1 MNLETVA
8 TASTV
13 SATARRPLR
22 FAGGPG
28 LRTAR
33 WGFWLLSAL
42 HAAEPAAPALR
53 PRFSAAVS
61 ERFDSNVM
69 LQNDGP
75 LSRIGSWVTSV
86 QPVLGLDWG
95 EPETTPLRLA
105 LEYAPEFTFFHA
117 RDEESYR
124 RHVGLLKLGYQE
136 EPFVATATVRA
147 QFTDGSPSGP
157 IWATPEAPGSI
168 PALGGPEVR
177 YRRRNFYWHSPLEAR
192 YDVTPAYVRGVFE
205 ARVWDI
211 QTEFRQWPGFAYQ
224 NYRDRSDVSGGGDLG
239 FKLAPGW
246 EAAAGYRFGHQDQ
259 QRLPPGLPPYTYQND
274 YHRVAGVLNISP
286 APWLKL
292 GGEVGPS
299 FHRFNPASLPPGA
312 DRTETL
318 LYFQGKVTL
327 ALDKNTSFTASAYQ
341 HLLPS
346 TAGRANFQN
355 IRATGTLAHR
365 FTAKLRGSFR
375 FDLQEYDFVRG
386 LELRD
391 EVVTAETRLEFA
403 LRPQLTLAAWYA
415 HEWAAALKAGTRG
428 REYDRHL
435 VGLGVTVKP

>member
-1 MNLETVA
+1 MNLEKVA
-8 TASTV
+8 PPFTV
-13 SATARRPLR
+13 SETARRPLR
-22 FAGGPG
+22 SVRSRGS
-28 LRTAR
+28 RTVW
-33 WGFWLLSAL
+33 WGFLLLSVL

-69 LQNDGP
+69 LQNNGP
-75 LSRIGSWVTSV
+75 LSRISSWVTSV
-86 QPVLGLDWG
+86 QPTLGLDWRG
-95 EPETTPLRLA
+95 PETTPLRLA

-117 RDEESYR
+117 RDAESYR
-124 RHVGLLKLGYQE
+124 RHVGLLKLGYQNA
-136 EPFVATATVRA
+136 PFAATATVRA
-147 QFTDGSPSGP
+147 QFTDGSPEGP
-157 IWATPEAPGSI
+157 IWATPEMPGSI

-177 YRRRNFYWHSPLEAR
+177 YRRRNFYWHSPLDAR
-192 YDVTPAYVRGVFE
+192 YDLTPAYVRGVFE
-205 ARVWDI
+205 TRVWDI
-211 QTEFRQWPGFAYQ
+211 QTEFRQLPGFTYQ
-224 NYRDRSDVSGGGDLG
+224 NYRDRSDVYGGGDLG
-239 FKLAPGW
+239 FKFAPGW

-259 QRLPPGLPPYTYQND
+259 QQLPPGLPPYTYQND
-274 YHRVAGVLNISP
+274 YHRVVGVLNISP

-299 FHRFNPASLPPGA
+299 FHQFNPARLPPGA
-312 DRTETL
+312 DPTETL
-318 LYFQGKVTL
+318 LYFQAKASVALGKHTSVT
-327 ALDKNTSFTASAYQ
+327 ATAYQ

-365 FTAKLRGSFR
+365 FTTKLRGSFR

-391 EVVTAETRLEFA
+391 EVFTAETRLEFE

-415 HEWAAALKAGTRG
+415 HEWAAALKAGTGG